1 MLFLPIPFGYSQKYV
16 PVSINCSKQDLFPDR
31 TIKPHRESVFKD
43 NLYRYVTPYLF
54 LITLH
59 ASE

>member
-16 PVSINCSKQDLFPDR
+16 PVSLKCSEPVLFPDR

-43 NLYRYVTPYLF
+43 NLN
-54 LITLH
+54 
-59 ASE
+59 S